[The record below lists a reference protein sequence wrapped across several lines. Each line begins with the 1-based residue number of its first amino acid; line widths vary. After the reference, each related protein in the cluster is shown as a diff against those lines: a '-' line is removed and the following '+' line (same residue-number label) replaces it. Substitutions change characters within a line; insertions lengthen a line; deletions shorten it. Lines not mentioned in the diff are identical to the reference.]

1 MADHAHSSLAVEHRP
16 LATLHPDPRNP
27 RQHSDRQIKQ
37 IARSIESFGFN
48 VPLLIDGNSKILA
61 GHGRVL
67 AAKRLG
73 WQAVPV
79 IRLEHLTPAQ
89 ASAFAIADNRLTEIA
104 TWDDR
109 LLGEVFND
117 LAALDLDFSLED
129 TGFSMAEIDLR
140 IEGLSDGSRAKP
152 DPADD
157 LSEMVNAAPVTQAG
171 DLWLLHGHRVSCADA
186 LDRAAYQTLMG
197 RSRADLVSPTHLTT
211 SRSMAMPPETG
222 RFATASSP
230 WPPAR

>member
-157 LSEMVNAAPVTQAG
+157 LSEMVNAAPVTKLAISGFCMDTACRARTRWTGQPTKPSWGAAG
-171 DLWLLHGHRVSCADA
+171 PTWC
-186 LDRAAYQTLMG
+186 
-197 RSRADLVSPTHLTT
+197 SPTHLTT